1 MPYKFKFFYLFIL
14 LIFSSQL
21 SPDFN
26 FGFSCFAQQPGG
38 SRQGGGGGAQMPD
51 LGSLGAVV
59 GMIVDEN
66 KAPVQYATVY
76 VLNVSDSTTVTG
88 GITDENGRIII
99 IDIPW
104 GTYFVQVNAMG
115 YSKHF
120 SSEFTLSMSNPRFML
135 RQFAITQR
143 PQQLKSVEITTQK
156 EMLQQNLDKKVYNV
170 ENSIITEGATAVQ
183 ALAEIPSVDVDIEGN
198 VSLRGTGNVTVLIDG
213 RPTNLTL
220 DQIPASDIESVEVIT
235 NPSARLD
242 PDGMGGIINVI
253 LKKKKQPG
261 FNAYFS
267 GGLATS
273 VFRKNFYL
281 DGGNLSANLNYSYH
295 KVTMFLNYN
304 FRSGQWRNS
313 GDLERTTWFQRNAET
328 PADST
333 YLVQESEYNSQFFGN
348 NVRAGLD
355 YFINKKNTLSFSF
368 GYNRYDNIDTS
379 NLAADN
385 LRWILNEK
393 QSFNN
398 YMQNG
403 KGNRYGNNFSGNIS
417 YKKTFDKQGMELTSD
432 LYYTEMFGKQWNQ
445 YLQHFTLPD
454 TLPDYFQKTYT
465 DMLNRTATAQVDFIT
480 PVGNGGRI
488 EAGYKISY
496 RSIEQDYRL
505 YYGNSEQNASENKQQ
520 RNNFLYQELI
530 NAAYFIYSNSFWK
543 VLKVQLG
550 LRGEFANTWSEL
562 FPANAESQSYIKN
575 YLKPKNILYPTIHIR
590 YDINNYH
597 SMQLSFSRRVTRPR
611 FWSLNPF
618 VDISDKQNL
627 RMGNPDL
634 GPEFANNVELGY
646 SMNIKNSSFNATVF
660 YRQRT
665 DLITRYTEMRQAHIK
680 DGLIYYTLI
689 DGTLYTLPIDDNY
702 LGLDTFTYTLT
713 SSQNLNKSQSIG
725 LELSYGQR
733 FFNFWRLSFSGDC
746 YYVQINSDD
755 LIDPNLSDDW
765 AYGFRLNQTFNL
777 PKSWDL
783 QLNFRFRS
791 RSITTGS
798 MGWGGGGVGQ
808 GRRNAQYSLNLG
820 VKKSLLKN
828 AMSISLNIRDL
839 IYNPK
844 TVVTSYDYTKP
855 TSGYYS
861 TSTRWRSVL
870 QANLTLTY
878 RLNNYKQRREQM
890 RDVDTGE
897 VPMGD

>member
-1 MPYKFKFFYLFIL
+1 MTSKYKFHYIL
-14 LIFSSQL
+14 LVLFLISHFSFLTS
-21 SPDFN
+21 
-26 FGFSCFAQQPGG
+26 FAQQPGG
-38 SRQGGGGGAQMPD
+38 GMRPGSGQGGQMPD
-51 LGSLGAVV
+51 LGSMGAVI

-66 KAPVQYATVY
+66 KAPVQYATLY
-76 VLNVSDSTTVTG
+76 VMNAADSTTITG
-88 GITDENGRIII
+88 GISDENGRIVI

-120 SSEFTLSMSNPRFML
+120 TSEFTLTQSNPRYMM
-135 RQFAITQR
+135 RQFAVTQR
-143 PQQLKSVEITTQK
+143 PQQLKGIEVSTQK

-170 ENSIITEGATAVQ
+170 ENSIVTEGATAVQ

-198 VSLRGTGNVTVLIDG
+198 VSLRGSGNVTVLVDG

-220 DQIPASDIESVEVIT
+220 DQIPASEIESVEVIT

-242 PDGMGGIINVI
+242 PDGMGGVINVI

-261 FNAYFS
+261 FNAYFT
-267 GGLATS
+267 GGMATS
-273 VFRKNFYL
+273 VFQNKLYV
-281 DGGNLSANLNYSYH
+281 DGGNLSVNLNYTYH
-295 KVTMFLNYN
+295 KITTFLNYN
-304 FRSGQWRNS
+304 FRSGQWRNA
-313 GDLERTTWFQRNAET
+313 GELERTSWFQKNEQS

-333 YLVQESEYNSQFFGN
+333 YLNQTNKSNSQFFGN
-348 NVRAGLD
+348 NIRAGLD
-355 YFINKKNTLSFSF
+355 YLINNQNTLSFSF
-368 GYNRYDNIDTS
+368 GYNRYDNKDTS
-379 NLAADN
+379 NLSAN
-385 LRWILNEK
+385 NMRWMFNDKL
-393 QSFNN
+393 SFNS
-398 YMQNG
+398 YQQNG
-403 KGNRYGNNFSGNIS
+403 GGNRYGNNFSGNIS
-417 YKKTFDKQGMELTSD
+417 YKKTFDKKGMELTSD
-432 LYYTEMFGKQWNQ
+432 LYYTEIFGKSGNQ
-445 YLQHFTLPD
+445 FLQHFTLPD
-454 TLPDYFQKTYT
+454 TLPNYYQKTNT
-465 DMLNRTATAQVDFIT
+465 DMRNRTSTAQVDFIT

-488 EAGYKISY
+488 ETGYKLSY
-496 RSIEQDYRL
+496 RSIWQDYRL
-505 YYGNSEQNASENKQQ
+505 FYGNSYHDFSESVQQ

-530 NAAYFIYSNSFWK
+530 NSAYFIYSNSFWK

-562 FPANAESQSYIKN
+562 NPDNAESKSYSKD
-575 YLKPKNILYPTIHIR
+575 YLKPKNILYPTAHIR
-590 YDINNYH
+590 YDINSNH
-597 SMQLSFSRRVTRPR
+597 SLQLSFSRRVTRPR

-634 GPEFANNVELGY
+634 GPEFANNLELGY
-646 SMNIKNSSFNATVF
+646 SMNIKSSSFSATVF

-665 DLITRYTEMRQAHIK
+665 DLITRYTEMRQAYIK

-689 DGTLYTLPIDDNY
+689 DDEIYTLPIEENY

-725 LELSYGQR
+725 LELLYGQR
-733 FFNFWRLSFSGDC
+733 LFGFWRINFSGDC
-746 YYVQINSDD
+746 YYVKINSND

-808 GRRNAQYSLNLG
+808 GRRNAQYSLNFG
-820 VKKSLLKN
+820 VKKSFLKSN
-828 AMSISLNIRDL
+828 AMSVSLNIRDL
-839 IYNPK
+839 IYNPR
-844 TVVTSYDYTKP
+844 TIVTSYDYTKP
-855 TSGYYS
+855 TNGYYS

-878 RLNNYKQRREQM
+878 RLNNYKQRREM
-890 RDVDTGE
+890 SRDVDTGDI
-897 VPMGD
+897 PMGD